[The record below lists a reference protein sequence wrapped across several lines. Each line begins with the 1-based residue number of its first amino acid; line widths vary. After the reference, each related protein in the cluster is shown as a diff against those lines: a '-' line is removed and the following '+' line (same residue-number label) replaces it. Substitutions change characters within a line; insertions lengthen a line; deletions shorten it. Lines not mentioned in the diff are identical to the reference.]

1 MAMAYA
7 EYDFYKNKYHGD
19 TIAESDFPKW
29 ADKASR
35 QIDVFTSRRLLS
47 AYPEDDYTDEQ
58 IKLCVCELAEKMME
72 TYKYLKASALND
84 EGHASIVKSVSAGS
98 ESITY
103 ATGETVYASVIKD
116 DRSRTA
122 FYRVAITEYLNG
134 LTDANGICLL
144 YAGV

>member
-1 MAMAYA
+1 MAYA
-7 EYDFYKNKYHGD
+7 DYEFYKNEYFGD

-29 ADKASR
+29 ADRASR
-35 QIDVFTSRRLLS
+35 QIDVFTFKRLLS
-47 AYPEDDYTDEQ
+47 AYPEDEYTDKQ
-58 IKLCVCELAEKMME
+58 IKLCMCDLAEKMME
-72 TYKYLKASALND
+72 TDKYLKASALNE
-84 EGHASIVKSVSAGS
+84 EGHATAVKSVSAGS

-116 DRSRTA
+116 ERSRTA
-122 FYRVAITEYLNG
+122 FYRVTLTEYLND

>member
-1 MAMAYA
+1 MAYA
-7 EYDFYKNKYHGD
+7 DYEFYKNEYYGN

-35 QIDVFTSRRLLS
+35 QIDGYTFRRLLS
-47 AYPEDDYTDEQ
+47 AYPVDEYTDRQ
-58 IKLCVCELAEKMME
+58 IKLCVCDLAQKIME
-72 TYKYLKASALND
+72 TDKYLKASALNE
-84 EGHASIVKSVSAGS
+84 EGHASVVKSVSAGS

-116 DRSRTA
+116 EQSRKA
-122 FYRVAITEYLNG
+122 FYQSTVTEYLSG

>member
-1 MAMAYA
+1 MAYA
-7 EYDFYKNKYHGD
+7 DYKFYKNEYFGD

-29 ADKASR
+29 ADRASR
-35 QIDVFTSRRLLS
+35 QMDVFTFRRLLS
-47 AYPEDDYTDEQ
+47 AYPTDEYTDRQ

-72 TYKYLKASALND
+72 TDKYLKASALT
-84 EGHASIVKSVSAGS
+84 EQGHSSVVKSMSSGS

-103 ATGETVYASVIKD
+103 ATGETVYASVVKD
-116 DRSRTA
+116 NRSRQA
-122 FYRVAITEYLNG
+122 FYRVTLTEYLNG

>member
-1 MAMAYA
+1 MAYA
-7 EYDFYKNKYHGD
+7 EYDFYKKEYCGD
-19 TIAESDFPKW
+19 TIAEADFYKW
-29 ADKASR
+29 ADRASR
-35 QIDVFTSRRLLS
+35 QIDVFTFRRLLS
-47 AYPEDDYTDEQ
+47 AYPTDDYTDRQ

-72 TYKYLKASALND
+72 TDKYLKASALNE
-84 EGHASIVKSVSAGS
+84 EGHSSIVKSVSAGS

-116 DRSRTA
+116 ERSRKA
-122 FYRVAITEYLNG
+122 FYCTTITEYLTG

>member
-1 MAMAYA
+1 MAYA
-7 EYDFYKNKYHGD
+7 DYEFYKNEYYGD

-29 ADKASR
+29 ADRASR
-35 QIDVFTSRRLLS
+35 QIDVFTFRRLLS
-47 AYPEDDYTDEQ
+47 AYPADEYTDMQ
-58 IKLCVCELAEKMME
+58 IKLCVCELAQKMME
-72 TYKYLKASALND
+72 TDKYLKASALNED
-84 EGHASIVKSVSAGS
+84 GHASVVKSVSAGS

-116 DRSRTA
+116 EQSRKA
-122 FYRVAITEYLNG
+122 FYQSTITEYLSG

>member
-1 MAMAYA
+1 MAYA
-7 EYDFYKNKYHGD
+7 DYEFYKNEYYGD

-29 ADKASR
+29 ADRASR
-35 QIDVFTSRRLLS
+35 QIDVFTFKRLLS
-47 AYPEDDYTDEQ
+47 AYPEDEYTDKQ
-58 IKLCVCELAEKMME
+58 IKLCMCDLAEKMME
-72 TYKYLKASALND
+72 TDKYLKASALNED
-84 EGHASIVKSVSAGS
+84 GHAATVKSVSAGS

-116 DRSRTA
+116 ERSRTA
-122 FYRVAITEYLNG
+122 FYRVTLTEYLNG

>member
-1 MAMAYA
+1 MAYA
-7 EYDFYKNKYHGD
+7 DYEFYKNEYYGN

-35 QIDVFTSRRLLS
+35 QIDVYTFRRLLS
-47 AYPEDDYTDEQ
+47 AYPVDEYTDRQ
-58 IKLCVCELAEKMME
+58 IKLCVCDLAQKIME
-72 TYKYLKASALND
+72 TDKYLKASALNE
-84 EGHASIVKSVSAGS
+84 EGHASVVKSVSAGS

-116 DRSRTA
+116 EQSRKA
-122 FYRVAITEYLNG
+122 FYQSTVTEYLSG

>member
-1 MAMAYA
+1 MAYA
-7 EYDFYKNKYHGD
+7 DYEFYKNEYFGD

-35 QIDVFTSRRLLS
+35 QMDVFTFRRLLA
-47 AYPEDDYTDEQ
+47 AYPLDEYTDKQ
-58 IKLCVCELAEKMME
+58 IKLCVCDLAEKMME
-72 TYKYLKASALND
+72 TDKYLKASALNED
-84 EGHASIVKSVSAGS
+84 GHASVIKSVSAGS

-103 ATGETVYASVIKD
+103 ATGETVYASVIQNEHN
-116 DRSRTA
+116 RTA
-122 FYRVAITEYLNG
+122 FYQATLTEYLNG

>member
-1 MAMAYA
+1 MAYA
-7 EYDFYKNKYHGD
+7 DYDFYKNEYYGD
-19 TIAESDFPKW
+19 TIAEADFSKW
-29 ADKASR
+29 AERSSR
-35 QIDVFTSRRLLS
+35 QIDVFTFRRLQS
-47 AYPEDDYTDEQ
+47 AYPSDEYTDKQ
-58 IKLCVCELAEKMME
+58 IKLCMCELADKMMQ
-72 TYKYLKASALND
+72 TDKYLKASALNE
-84 EGHASIVKSVSAGS
+84 EGHASIVKSQSAGS

-122 FYRVAITEYLNG
+122 FYRVTLTEYLNG

>member
-1 MAMAYA
+1 MAYA
-7 EYDFYKNKYHGD
+7 DYEFYKNEYYGD

-29 ADKASR
+29 ADRASR
-35 QIDVFTSRRLLS
+35 QIDVFTFRRLLS
-47 AYPEDDYTDEQ
+47 AYPSDEYTDKQ
-58 IKLCVCELAEKMME
+58 IKLCVCDLAQKMME
-72 TYKYLKASALND
+72 TDKYLKASALNE
-84 EGHASIVKSVSAGS
+84 EGHSSIIKSVSAGS

-116 DRSRTA
+116 ERSRTA
-122 FYRVAITEYLNG
+122 FYRVTLTEYLNG

>member
-1 MAMAYA
+1 MAYA
-7 EYDFYKNKYHGD
+7 DYEFYKNEYFGD

-29 ADKASR
+29 ADRASR
-35 QIDVFTSRRLLS
+35 QIDVFTFRRLLS
-47 AYPEDDYTDEQ
+47 AYPEDEYTDKQ
-58 IKLCVCELAEKMME
+58 IKLCMCDLAEKMME
-72 TYKYLKASALND
+72 TDKYLKASALNE
-84 EGHASIVKSVSAGS
+84 EGHATAVKSVSAGS

-116 DRSRTA
+116 ERSRTA
-122 FYRVAITEYLNG
+122 FYRVTLTEYLNG

>member
-1 MAMAYA
+1 MAYA
-7 EYDFYKNKYHGD
+7 DYEFYKNEYFGD

-29 ADKASR
+29 ADRASR
-35 QIDVFTSRRLLS
+35 QIDVFTFRRLLS
-47 AYPEDDYTDEQ
+47 AYPPDEYTDKQ
-58 IKLCVCELAEKMME
+58 IKLCTCDLAEKMME
-72 TYKYLKASALND
+72 TDKYLKASALNE
-84 EGHASIVKSVSAGS
+84 EGHATAVKSVSAGS

-116 DRSRTA
+116 ERSRTA
-122 FYRVAITEYLNG
+122 FYRVTLTEYLNG

>member
-1 MAMAYA
+1 MAYA
-7 EYDFYKNKYHGD
+7 DYEFYKNEYYGN

-35 QIDVFTSRRLLS
+35 KIDVYTFRRLLS
-47 AYPEDDYTDEQ
+47 AYPVDEYTDRQ
-58 IKLCVCELAEKMME
+58 IKLCVCDLAQKIME
-72 TYKYLKASALND
+72 TDKYLKASALNE
-84 EGHASIVKSVSAGS
+84 EGHASVVKSVSAGS

-116 DRSRTA
+116 EQSRKA
-122 FYRVAITEYLNG
+122 FYQSTVTEYLSG

>member
-1 MAMAYA
+1 MAYA
-7 EYDFYKNKYHGD
+7 DYEFYKNEYYGN

-29 ADKASR
+29 ADRASR
-35 QIDVFTSRRLLS
+35 QIDVFTFRRLLS
-47 AYPEDDYTDEQ
+47 AYPPDEYTDKQ
-58 IKLCVCELAEKMME
+58 IKLCMCDLAEKMME
-72 TYKYLKASALND
+72 TDKYLKASALNE
-84 EGHASIVKSVSAGS
+84 EGHASVVKSVSAGS

-116 DRSRTA
+116 ERSRTA
-122 FYRVAITEYLNG
+122 FYRVTLTEYLNG

>member
-1 MAMAYA
+1 MAYA
-7 EYDFYKNKYHGD
+7 DYEFYKNEYYGD

-35 QIDVFTSRRLLS
+35 QIDVFTFKRLLS
-47 AYPEDDYTDEQ
+47 AYPEDEYTDKQ
-58 IKLCVCELAEKMME
+58 IKLCMCDLAEKMME
-72 TYKYLKASALND
+72 TDKYLKASALNED
-84 EGHASIVKSVSAGS
+84 GHAVAVKSVSAGS

-116 DRSRTA
+116 ERSRTA
-122 FYRVAITEYLNG
+122 FYRVTLTEYLNG